1 MRLAL
6 LACQNGRVSSPEPS
20 ATLSASAQAARVMI
34 DEPNALPRV
43 FGHYVLFDRIGR
55 GGMADIFLARAD
67 LALGGSRLCVL
78 KQVLPALSHD
88 PQFEQLLIA
97 EAKLAARLTHGNV
110 VQVLDLGRAD
120 DRLFI
125 VMEYVEGFDLNQLLR
140 ALSRD
145 KRGLPLEFAV
155 MIVREILRGLDYAHR
170 LKHEAGQ
177 PLGLVH
183 RDVSPSNVLISFEGE
198 VKLCDFGIAR
208 AFSAQVPDAVGAPD
222 DIPPQA
228 RIAGKSAYMAP
239 EHARGEEIDARADVF
254 AAGIVLWELCAGRR
268 MYRGSDAEMLAQ
280 ARAASVPA
288 LPTSDLPSQS
298 MLEQLLACALAP
310 DRDQRFRSAQAFLD
324 ALEDYA
330 VSARLVPSQLRLGAF
345 LSENFAERILDV
357 RRQRELSVRALASAA
372 PLSSTTRLPSDEPVS
387 GEQTSADARARGRH
401 ARRWREPGARVLP
414 RSQERRLDS
423 VQIPLAEHVP
433 EALSE
438 GDITEYEL
446 ERTLIGLDILARET
460 LAESMARR
468 EAERTTSS
476 ALSGTSSALPLTS
489 TSLLLSSEMERR
501 AATTYFARELSW
513 YALAL
518 GILLLG
524 VVGYLLS

>member
-1 MRLAL
+1 MRPAL

-20 ATLSASAQAARVMI
+20 ATLSASAQAARVI
-34 DEPNALPRV
+34 VDEPNALPRV
-43 FGHYVLFDRIGR
+43 FGRYVLFDRIGR

-97 EAKLAARLTHGNV
+97 EAKLAARLMHGNI
-110 VQVLDLGRAD
+110 VQVLDLGRED

-140 ALSRD
+140 ALSRE

-170 LKHEAGQ
+170 LKDEDGL

-208 AFSAQVPDAVGAPD
+208 AFSAQAGEAVGAPD

-268 MYRGSDAEMLAQ
+268 MYRGNDAEMLAL
-280 ARAASVPA
+280 ARVGSVPP
-288 LPTSDLPSQS
+288 LPTTGLPSQP
-298 MLEQLLACALAP
+298 MLEQLLARALAP
-310 DRDQRFRSAQAFLD
+310 DRDARFPTAQAFLD

-330 VSARLVPSQLRLGAF
+330 VSARIVPSQLRLGSF
-345 LSENFAERILDV
+345 LIESVGQRIVEV
-357 RRQRELSVRALASAA
+357 RRERELSVRALSSSA
-372 PLSSTTRLPSDEPVS
+372 PPSSMTRLPGAASTDSVR
-387 GEQTSADARARGRH
+387 ADAHTLGVQ

-423 VQIPLAEHVP
+423 MQIPLAEHVP
-433 EALSE
+433 EALAE

-460 LAESMARR
+460 LAESVARR
-468 EAERTTSS
+468 EAERTASS
-476 ALSGTSSALPLTS
+476 ALSGPSSALPLPS
-489 TSLLLSSEMERR
+489 TSLLLPSEIERR
-501 AATTYFARELSW
+501 AESAYLARELSW

-524 VVGYLLS
+524 VLGYLLS